1 MEDDGEESWREVE
14 VNLNL
19 GRNSVLSIP
28 TLMTYEDLAILQK
41 PPMVNGYTT
50 RWLISVFIPF
60 SKYLAD
66 FEKVFSDILFLCK
79 RSTGI
84 FQNLSPKWDLTAK
97 FHALKCAKNP
107 STARV
112 SALRR

>member
-41 PPMVNGYTT
+41 PPMVFC
-50 RWLISVFIPF
+50 LM
-60 SKYLAD
+60 
-66 FEKVFSDILFLCK
+66 
-79 RSTGI
+79 
-84 FQNLSPKWDLTAK
+84 
-97 FHALKCAKNP
+97 KN
-107 STARV
+107 
-112 SALRR
+112 